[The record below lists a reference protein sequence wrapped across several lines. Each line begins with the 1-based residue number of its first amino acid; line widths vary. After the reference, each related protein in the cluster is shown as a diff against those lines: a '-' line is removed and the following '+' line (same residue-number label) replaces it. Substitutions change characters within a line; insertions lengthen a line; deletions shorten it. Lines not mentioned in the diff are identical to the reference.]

1 MILNEEGLK
10 LFFFIITTELC
21 RLLVVN

>member
-21 RLLVVN
+21 RLSVVN